1 MQQVQDECGAG
12 TFHSRDDMTVILR
25 NFNFPMPNA
34 IKKRKSQS
42 SSSTEL
48 TGNTFPN
55 VSYCNNNNN
64 NSSSTTSSGRQ
75 ESEIDLHR
83 KIKSYVDFTDYFNNV
98 KEARR
103 NGTLPIGIDFD

>member
-25 NFNFPMPNA
+25 NFNYPMPNA
-34 IKKRKSQS
+34 IKKRKSQTRSDS
-42 SSSTEL
+42 SSNEL
-48 TGNTFPN
+48 TGNTF
-55 VSYCNNNNN
+55 SYCNNNNT

-75 ESEIDLHR
+75 ESEMDMHR
-83 KIKSYVDFTDYFNNV
+83 KIKSYVDFSDYFNNV
-98 KEARR
+98 KEARK